1 MAQHG
6 PTPASRKLR
15 ALKGD
20 KVDGIEIEP
29 TKKGV
34 PRPPSYLSTEALKV
48 WKRIST
54 DLYKAG
60 LLTWWDRD
68 SFAQYCTSVDLAR
81 QAYMHIQQHGM
92 MITAYSKQGDEYEVR
107 NPMVTVYKEATSQT
121 RALAREF
128 GLTPSSRSQIS
139 IEAPQAERDGAAYLS

>member
-1 MAQHG
+1 MGQRG
-6 PTPASRKLR
+6 PAPQPRKLR

-20 KVDGIEIEP
+20 KPEGIEIEP

-68 SFAQYCTSVDLAR
+68 SFAQYCSSVDVAR
-81 QAYMHIQQHGM
+81 QAYMHIQQHGIM
-92 MITAYSKQGDEYEVR
+92 LTLYDKNGNEYEAR
-107 NPMVTVYKEATSQT
+107 NPMVTVYKESLNTT